1 MLFGIER
8 KLFLKGV
15 GVGTNKK
22 DAAKRG
28 KKPLQ
33 KRKDEQDIAK
43 KIGFLDSC
51 RVFHV
56 CLLVCIVAKMP
67 YLCRSFSA
75 KELSN

>member
-28 KKPLQ
+28 EKPLQ

-43 KIGFLDSC
+43 KFGFLESC
-51 RVFHV
+51 RVFV
-56 CLLVCIVAKMP
+56 
-67 YLCRSFSA
+67 
-75 KELSN
+75 